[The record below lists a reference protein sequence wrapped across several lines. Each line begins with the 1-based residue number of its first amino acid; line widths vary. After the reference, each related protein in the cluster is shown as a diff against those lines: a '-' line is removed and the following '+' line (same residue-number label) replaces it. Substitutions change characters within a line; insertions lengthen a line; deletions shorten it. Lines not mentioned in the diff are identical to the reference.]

1 MTGNRTLIFALCLL
15 ALPLFTSF
23 WGLSVPVTLFII
35 VAMLLW
41 RWGISLS
48 ALLKPEQ
55 VPDIQLDT
63 ISASHFV
70 EKVRW
75 NMDILGIDYE
85 ERPVGGTLG
94 VFFIGRTVPQLRI
107 RTGATRSVIS
117 NSSDILR
124 YLWGRYYGELQEQ
137 AQFLAPTPER
147 LALEKRIDSYGVDLQ
162 VWGYY
167 HILDDKEVAQ
177 QLWGRNCPSLPSWQ
191 RQTIVI
197 LFPVLRFLIRKAFR
211 IGDKSYARAVNK
223 IEIFLS
229 DIEQKLTNESTSI
242 LSGDQIDYVDISLAA
257 MSGLWLSPEGYGG
270 GKADGVKMERAKLPQ
285 AMRDD
290 INRWEQQYPN
300 TVMFI
305 ERLYQQRTI
314 NEAEKTP
321 AQDSTH

>member
-1 MTGNRTLIFALCLL
+1 MTGNRTLIFATCLL
-15 ALPLFTSF
+15 ALPLFIS
-23 WGLSVPVTLFII
+23 WGAVSVPFTLIII

-48 ALLKPEQ
+48 ALLKPAQ
-55 VPDIQLDT
+55 VPDLQLDT

-75 NMDILGIDYE
+75 NMDILGLDYE
-85 ERPVGGTLG
+85 EKPVGGTLG
-94 VFFIGRTVPQLRI
+94 VFFTSRTVPQLRI

-124 YLWGRYYGELQEQ
+124 YLWGRYYGELPEQ
-137 AQFLAPTPER
+137 AQFLTPTPER
-147 LALEKRIDSYGVDLQ
+147 LALEKQIDSYGVDLQ

-177 QLWGRNCPSLPSWQ
+177 QLWGRNCPSLPTWQ
-191 RQTIVI
+191 RQAIII
-197 LFPVLRFLIRKAFR
+197 LFPVLSFLIRKAFR
-211 IGDKSYARAVNK
+211 IGDKGYARAVSK

-229 DIEQKLTNESTSI
+229 DIEQKITGESTSI
-242 LSGDQIDYVDISLAA
+242 LSGDKIDYVDISLAA
-257 MSGLWLSPEGYGG
+257 MSGLWLLPEGYGG
-270 GKADGVKMERAKLPQ
+270 GKADGVKMEFDKLPQ

-290 INRWEQQYPN
+290 INRWQQQYPN

-314 NEAEKTP
+314 NKAEK
-321 AQDSTH
+321 